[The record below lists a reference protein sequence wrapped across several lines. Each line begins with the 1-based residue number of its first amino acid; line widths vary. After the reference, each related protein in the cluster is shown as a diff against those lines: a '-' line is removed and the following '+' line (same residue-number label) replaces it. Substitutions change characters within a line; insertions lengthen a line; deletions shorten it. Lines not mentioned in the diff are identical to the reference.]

1 MKVRKLKI
9 TTKIVIIV
17 AAIMIITDFLLG
29 FLIYNKESNLIKE
42 QICKSAMATADCVS
56 AAIKDN
62 GQSDMLAAIVPGDE
76 DSDEYA
82 QINVTLTTF
91 FNNSECDYIYTL
103 KKNDKGEIEFLV
115 DSDPEDPSDV
125 GEILELEDAMLTA
138 WGGETAMG
146 EPFADEW
153 GYYMSAFSPV
163 YNDAGEVIAIVGAD
177 INFDEVNAQLATVR
191 LELII
196 MCIVVFVLAMV
207 IVMILVLILRRQ
219 FIVLNNKVI
228 ELGNGNGDLTRV
240 LDIKSGDEMEVIA
253 GNMNNFIAFIK
264 DIVAGTSKSSDE
276 LTKSSKIMME
286 YISST
291 TDEVSNISSTM
302 EEMSASTQE
311 ISASLGLISKTVD
324 DILVNIEDIADA
336 ADKNAADSENIIVSA
351 ENMYNNAVS
360 SKEVIKCK
368 TEEMQ
373 KSLNSKIEDSKKV
386 SVINELT
393 DNIIEIASQ
402 TNLLALNAS
411 IEAAR
416 AGEAGKGFS
425 VVAQEIK
432 NLAEDSNRMAE
443 EIKAIGGE
451 VTGIVEELSSES
463 EMMLEYMSEATDISL
478 NDLLS
483 TSESYRKDIM
493 KLMEMMRNFRDESK
507 DIFEKV
513 SDIDGSV
520 KNITDVVEENTR
532 GIVETAEEV
541 SSIASDMSELNNK
554 AEGNYAIA
562 EEINGYMGRFVTE

>member
-324 DILVNIEDIADA
+324 GILVNIEDIADA

-463 EMMLEYMSEATDISL
+463 EMMLEYMSEATDNSL

-520 KNITDVVEENTR
+520 KNIADVVEENTR

-554 AEGNYAIA
+554 AEGNYTIA

>member
-196 MCIVVFVLAMV
+196 MCVVVFVLAMV

-463 EMMLEYMSEATDISL
+463 EMMLEYMSEATDNSL

-507 DIFEKV
+507 DMFEKV

-562 EEINGYMGRFVTE
+562 EEINSYMGRFVTE